1 MTAPGSADVAGRA
14 RIYYAERRRREK
26 HLPGKLFGE
35 PAWDI
40 LLDLFICAG
49 EGKPVFV
56 SSACLA
62 ANVPQTTALRRIQIL
77 EEHGLVERE
86 GDSGDN
92 RRTIVRL
99 TPEGHAAMASFFD
112 GSVVRLG

>member
-1 MTAPGSADVAGRA
+1 MTGRGSAPVADRA

-40 LLDLFICAG
+40 LLDLFISAG

-99 TPEGHAAMASFFD
+99 TPRGHAAMAGFFD
-112 GSVVRLG
+112 GSVVMLG